1 MNININDIIV
11 SVIGAIVVA
20 GLAWF
25 IWHKKYFMEAINKL
39 KEYLVSDNRAN
50 KKEIVDKLDHQY
62 DGPNGIVAQH
72 RELHN
77 DIQKVSDKI
86 PDSYYFQSLKDALSP
101 FSLGNQYNIK
111 EINDLTNQLNQA
123 YIDNFNNNK
132 YLIEQINALSH
143 ELEQLRIKN
152 KQLMNE
158 NNTLKSELSKF
169 NKSNDY
175 ER

>member
-11 SVIGAIVVA
+11 SVVGAIVVA

-25 IWHKKYFMEAINKL
+25 IWHKKYFMDAINKL
-39 KEYLVSDNRAN
+39 KEYLVSDNKEN
-50 KKEIVDKLDHQY
+50 KKDIVDKLDQQY
-62 DGPNGIVAQH
+62 DGVNGIVAQH

-86 PDSYYFQSLKDALSP
+86 PDNYYFQSLKDALSP

-132 YLIEQINALSH
+132 FLIEKMNILSH
-143 ELEQLRIKN
+143 ELEQLQIEN

-158 NNTLKSELSKF
+158 NKTLKSELNRF